1 MYTVIENLINFK
13 FYENVEE
20 IGRKLTLYNSY
31 KALSDEDYK
40 KLMDLAIEKY
50 VMIKEEKPVEIE
62 PTKPNIETTEDKK
75 VEDNTETK

>member
-20 IGRKLTLYNSY
+20 IIRKLTLYNSY
-31 KALSDEDYK
+31 KALPDEDYK

-50 VMIKEEKPVEIE
+50 GMIKEEV
-62 PTKPNIETTEDKK
+62 K
-75 VEDNTETK
+75 VEENTEVVSQ

>member
-20 IGRKLTLYNSY
+20 IIRKLTLYSSY
-31 KALSDEDYK
+31 KVLKDEDYQ

-50 VMIKEEKPVEIE
+50 GMVKEEIK
-62 PTKPNIETTEDKK
+62 TEENAE
-75 VEDNTETK
+75 VVSQ

>member
-20 IGRKLTLYNSY
+20 IIRKLTLYNSY
-31 KALSDEDYK
+31 KVLKDEDYQ

-50 VMIKEEKPVEIE
+50 GMIKEEV
-62 PTKPNIETTEDKK
+62 K
-75 VEDNTETK
+75 VEENTEVVSQ

>member
-50 VMIKEEKPVEIE
+50 GMIKDEKL
-62 PTKPNIETTEDKK
+62 IETVNTN
-75 VEDNTETK
+75 VEAKAEVVSQ